1 MAIESINPATG
12 QQLEAFA
19 PFRPE
24 HVHALLDEAREA
36 YLHWRQETFAARS
49 ERLTALAK
57 VLRSRKAELA
67 RTATLEMGKSI
78 LEAEA
83 EVEKCAWCCDFFAQ
97 HAEGYLADQQL
108 PSTASESYVG
118 CRPLGV
124 VLAIMPWNFPY
135 WQVFRFAAPALM
147 AGNTAVLKHASNVS
161 RCALEVER
169 AFVDAG
175 FPHGIFRTLLLP
187 GAETAELIGD
197 PRIAAVTL
205 TGSTQ
210 AGSAAAAAS
219 GRQIKKHVLEL
230 GGSDAFIV
238 LEDADIEAAAAVGVR
253 ARYQNCGQSCIAAK
267 RFILAE
273 RIADQFLQAFTTGVR
288 ALRVGDP
295 LDRAVQVGP
304 LARADLR
311 DALER
316 QVQESVSA
324 GATLALGGHCVPG
337 PGAFYE
343 PTILTGVEPGMPAFD
358 EETFGPAAAM
368 VIAPRCRPRGGAGQ
382 QFRLRVGREP
392 LDARHRSRSRA
403 GQKLG
408 MRRAVHQRHDG
419 VRAGA
424 ALRRREAQWL
434 RPRAVRLRHPRICE
448 SANGVDW
455 PTHAGASPRS
465 HNRIGPAA
473 RPARPRTKHGRL
485 RRR

>member
-368 VIAPRCRPRGGAGQ
+368 VIARDAGHAVELANNSDYGLGGNLWTRDIDRARELAKSLECGAL
-382 QFRLRVGREP
+382 FINGMTASEPGLPFGGVKHSGYGRELSAYGIREFVNLQTVWIGP
-392 LDARHRSRSRA
+392 PTPAP
-403 GQKLG
+403 
-408 MRRAVHQRHDG
+408 RRA
-419 VRAGA
+419 
-424 ALRRREAQWL
+424 
-434 RPRAVRLRHPRICE
+434 
-448 SANGVDW
+448 
-455 PTHAGASPRS
+455 PT
-465 HNRIGPAA
+465 
-473 RPARPRTKHGRL
+473 TE
-485 RRR
+485 